1 MQAGATTQGL
11 SDKSVASPPP
21 SSTQTPQRI
30 GVPREVFPGEK
41 RVATVPEVV
50 EKLIKLGFKVAIE
63 SGAGD
68 AANFSDDAY
77 RGAGADVIGGA
88 AALWAASDIVFKVRG
103 PTPDE
108 VALMHED
115 QNLISF
121 IWPAQNPDLMQLL
134 AAKKVTVLAID
145 ALPRTLSRAQKM
157 DALTSQAGVA
167 GYRAVIEAANAFGRF
182 FSGQITAAGKVP
194 PAKVF
199 VAGAGVAGLAAIG
212 TAASL
217 GAIVRA
223 NDTRAEVA
231 DQVVSLGGEFVKV
244 DYVEEGSGGGGY
256 AKVMSEGFQQAQR
269 AMYAKQAKD
278 VDIIITTALIPGRPA
293 PKLITAE
300 MVQSMKPGSVIV
312 DMAAEQGGN
321 CELTEP
327 GQAVVRHGVTIVG
340 YTDLVS
346 RLAKQSSTLY
356 GTNLFRLT
364 EELCKTKDGIANVN
378 MEDEAIRGLTVIKEG
393 SITWPPPAPKVAA
406 APAPAA
412 AAKPVAAP
420 AAKKGH
426 GHGGGESEP
435 MAGSKL
441 AIMFGVAAALF
452 WLIGSSAPKEF
463 LSHFTVFVLA
473 CFVGYMV
480 VWNVKPALHT
490 PLMSVTNAISSIIA
504 IGALVQVSPWA
515 GAADRPNDWISWV
528 AAAAIVLTAINMFG
542 GFAVTQRM
550 LAMFR
555 K

>member
-1 MQAGATTQGL
+1 MQTTGVPADTQA
-11 SDKSVASPPP
+11 STASP
-21 SSTQTPQRI
+21 SAQRI

-41 RVATVPEVV
+41 RVATVPEAVA
-50 EKLIKLGFKVAIE
+50 KLVKLGFAVVVE
-63 SGAGD
+63 SGAGEL
-68 AANFSDDAY
+68 AQLSDDDY
-77 RGAGADVIGGA
+77 RAAGASIAPSA
-88 AALWAASDIVFKVRG
+88 AALWSGSDIVFKVRA

-108 VALMHED
+108 VALMHAG
-115 QNLISF
+115 QTLIGF
-121 IWPAQNPDLMQLL
+121 IWPAQNPELMQQL
-134 AAKKVTVLAID
+134 AAKKVTALSID

-157 DALTSQAGVA
+157 DALTSMAGVS
-167 GYRAVIEAANAFGRF
+167 GYRAVVEAANAFGRF
-182 FSGQITAAGKVP
+182 FNGQITAAGKVP

-199 VAGAGVAGLAAIG
+199 IAGAGVAGLAAIG
-212 TAASL
+212 AAASL

-244 DYVEEGSGGGGY
+244 DFEEEGSGGGGY

-269 AMYAKQAKD
+269 EMYAKQARE
-278 VDIIITTALIPGRPA
+278 VDIIITTALIPGKPA

-321 CELTEP
+321 CELTVP
-327 GQAVVRHGVTIVG
+327 GEAVVRHGVTIVG
-340 YTDLVS
+340 YTDLAS
-346 RLAKQSSTLY
+346 RMARQSSTLY
-356 GTNLFRLT
+356 ATNLFRLT
-364 EELCKTKDGIANVN
+364 EELCKTKDGVINVN
-378 MEDEAIRGLTVIKEG
+378 MEDDAIRGLTVVKNGE
-393 SITWPPPAPKVAA
+393 ITWPAPPLVAAPKPAPK
-406 APAPAA
+406 PAA
-412 AAKPVAAP
+412 AV

-426 GHGGGESEP
+426 GHGEP
-435 MAGSKL
+435 SGPMPVGKL
-441 AIMFGVAAALF
+441 AIVAGVTAVLFALV
-452 WLIGSSAPKEF
+452 GAYAPADF

-504 IGALVQVSPWA
+504 IGALVQISPIA
-515 GAADRPNDWISWV
+515 NAAERPNTLILAL
-528 AAAAIVLTAINMFG
+528 AALALVLTAINMFG